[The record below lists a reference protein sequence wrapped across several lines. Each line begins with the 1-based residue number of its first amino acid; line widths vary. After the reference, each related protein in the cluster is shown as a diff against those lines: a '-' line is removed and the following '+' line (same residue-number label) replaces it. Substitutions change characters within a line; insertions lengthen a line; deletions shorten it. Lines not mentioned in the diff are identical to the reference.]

1 MKSNVRLKKGL
12 MSFAAFAKDLFSIC
26 PQIPLRLEIIRIV
39 SRFVQLDW
47 FLNSFGVCPA
57 VVV

>member
-1 MKSNVRLKKGL
+1 